1 VTGVLRSVD
10 PATGDEVA
18 SYPALTGA
26 EIDAAL
32 AAADQA
38 QQAWRDLPVGERARH
53 LSETARLLRERRDRY
68 ATLITQEMGKPI
80 AEARAE
86 LDKCAL
92 TCDFYAEKAAE
103 FLAPESVET
112 AADDSFAA
120 YEPLGVVLAIM
131 PWNFPFWQVT
141 RFAAPALMA
150 GNGGLLKHSPNV
162 PGCALAFE
170 AVLADAGFPDGLFHT
185 LLVDEAAVAET
196 TAGLLADPRI
206 AAVTITGSDR
216 AGTHVAAA
224 AGRAL
229 KKSVLELGGSDPFL
243 VLADADLPAVAEQAT
258 RSRFL
263 NSGQSCLAAKRFIV
277 EEPVADEFEDRL
289 VDAVEALVVGNPL
302 DPATQVGP
310 LARADLVDGIDRQVR
325 ESVAKGARVLTGGRR
340 LGDRGCFYAPTVLGD
355 VRPGMPAYDEETFGP
370 VAAVIRVADEAHAIR
385 VANDTAYGLGASVW
399 TRDVERGLRVARQV
413 QSGAVFVNAVVASDP
428 RLPFGGIKRSGY
440 GRELAAAGIREFTNQ
455 RTWWVSGSA
464 APAPGAALTE

>member
-1 VTGVLRSVD
+1 VTGILRSVD

-18 SYPALTGA
+18 RYPTFTSA
-26 EIDAAL
+26 EIEAAV

-38 QQAWRDLPVGERARH
+38 QRAWRGTSLDERARS
-53 LSETARLLRERRDRY
+53 LTEVARLLRERQDQY
-68 ATLITQEMGKPI
+68 ATLITREMGKPI

-86 LDKCAL
+86 LDKCAW
-92 TCDFYAEKAAE
+92 TCDFYAEHAAA
-103 FLAPESVET
+103 FLASESVET
-112 AADDSFAA
+112 AADHSFAA
-120 YEPLGVVLAIM
+120 YEPLGVILAIM

-141 RFAAPALMA
+141 RFAATALMA
-150 GNGGLLKHSPNV
+150 GNGALLKHAPNV
-162 PGCALAFE
+162 SGCALAFQ
-170 AVLADAGFPDGLFHT
+170 AVLNDAGFPDGLFRT
-185 LLVDEAAVAET
+185 LLVDEATVAET
-196 TAGLLADPRI
+196 TARLLDDPRI

-216 AGTHVAAA
+216 AGAHVAAA

-243 VLADADLPAVAEQAT
+243 VLANADLPAVAEQAA

-263 NSGQSCLAAKRFIV
+263 NSGQSCLAAKRFVV
-277 EEPVADEFEDRL
+277 EEPVADEFEGRL
-289 VDAVEALVVGNPL
+289 VEAVEALAVGNPL
-302 DPATQVGP
+302 DPATRVGP

-325 ESVAKGARVLTGGRR
+325 ESVARGARVLTGGRR
-340 LGDRGCFYAPTVLGD
+340 IGDRGCFYAPTVLGG

-370 VAAVIRVADEAHAIR
+370 AAAVIRVTDEADAIA

-399 TRDVERGLRVARQV
+399 TRDADRGLRVARQI

-440 GRELAAAGIREFTNQ
+440 GRELAAAGIREFTNL
-455 RTWWVSGSA
+455 RTYWLSRSA
-464 APAPGAALTE
+464 VPAPGAALTE

>member
-18 SYPALTGA
+18 SYPTFATA
-26 EIDAAL
+26 EIEATV
-32 AAADQA
+32 AAAEEA
-38 QQAWRDLPVGERARH
+38 QRAWRGTSFDERARR
-53 LSETARLLRERRDRY
+53 LTEAARLLRERRDRY
-68 ATLITQEMGKPI
+68 AALITREMGKPI

-86 LDKCAL
+86 IDKCAW
-92 TCDFYAEKAAE
+92 TCAFYAEHAAA

-112 AADDSFAA
+112 AADDSFAT
-120 YEPLGVVLAIM
+120 YEPLGVILAIM

-150 GNGGLLKHSPNV
+150 GDGGLLKHAPNV
-162 PGCALAFE
+162 SGCALAFE
-170 AVLADAGFPDGLFHT
+170 AVLADAGLPDGLFRT
-185 LLVDEAAVAET
+185 LLVEEATVGET
-196 TAGLLADPRI
+196 TARLLADPRI

-216 AGTHVAAA
+216 AGAHVAAA

-229 KKSVLELGGSDPFL
+229 KKSVLELGGSDPFV
-243 VLADADLPAVAEQAT
+243 VLADADLPAVAEQAA

-263 NSGQSCLAAKRFIV
+263 NSGQSCLAAKRFVV
-277 EEPVADEFEDRL
+277 EEAVADEFEARF
-289 VDAVEALVVGNPL
+289 VDAVEALTVGDPL
-302 DPATQVGP
+302 DPATRVGP

-340 LGDRGCFYAPTVLGD
+340 IGDRGCFYAPTVLTG
-355 VRPGMPAYDEETFGP
+355 VRPGMPVYDEETFGP
-370 VAAVIRVADEAHAIR
+370 VAAVIRVTDEAHAIA
-385 VANDTAYGLGASVW
+385 VANDTPYGLGASVW
-399 TRDVERGLRVARQV
+399 TRDAERGLQVAGQV
-413 QSGAVFVNAVVASDP
+413 QSGAIFVNAVVASDP

-440 GRELAAAGIREFTNQ
+440 GRELAAAGIREFTNL

>member
-1 VTGVLRSVD
+1 MTGILRSVD
-10 PATGDEVA
+10 PATGDEIA
-18 SYPALTGA
+18 SHPALTPA
-26 EIDAAL
+26 ELDAAV

-38 QQAWRDLPVGERARH
+38 QRAWRDVSFDERALR
-53 LSETARLLRERRDRY
+53 LRAAARLLAERRDRY
-68 ATLITQEMGKPI
+68 ATLITREMGKPI

-86 LDKCAL
+86 IDKCAL
-92 TCDFYAEKAAE
+92 TCDFYVEKAAG
-103 FLAPESVET
+103 FLAPEPVET
-112 AADDSFAA
+112 AADDSFAT

-150 GNGGLLKHSPNV
+150 GNGGLLKHAPNV
-162 PGCALAFE
+162 SGCALAFQE
-170 AVLADAGFPDGLFHT
+170 VLGDAGFPDGLFRT
-185 LLVDEAAVAET
+185 LLVDEATVAET

-216 AGTHVAAA
+216 AGAQVAAA

-243 VLADADLPAVAEQAT
+243 VLADADLPAVAAQAA

-263 NSGQSCLAAKRFIV
+263 NSGQSCLAAKRFVV
-277 EEPVADEFEDRL
+277 EEAVADEFEGRL
-289 VDAVEALVVGNPL
+289 VDAVEALTVGDPL
-302 DPATQVGP
+302 DPATRVGP

-340 LGDRGCFYAPTVLGD
+340 LGDRGCFYAPTVLAG
-355 VRPGMPAYDEETFGP
+355 VGPGMPAYDEETFGP
-370 VAAVIRVADEAHAIR
+370 VAAVIRVTDEDHAIR

-464 APAPGAALTE
+464 TPAPGAALTE

>member
-1 VTGVLRSVD
+1 
-10 PATGDEVA
+10 
-18 SYPALTGA
+18 
-26 EIDAAL
+26 
-32 AAADQA
+32 
-38 QQAWRDLPVGERARH
+38 
-53 LSETARLLRERRDRY
+53 
-68 ATLITQEMGKPI
+68 
-80 AEARAE
+80 
-86 LDKCAL
+86 
-92 TCDFYAEKAAE
+92 
-103 FLAPESVET
+103 
-112 AADDSFAA
+112 
-120 YEPLGVVLAIM
+120 
-131 PWNFPFWQVT
+131 
-141 RFAAPALMA
+141 MA

-162 PGCALAFE
+162 SGCALAFE
-170 AVLADAGFPDGLFHT
+170 AVLADAGFPDGLFRT

-229 KKSVLELGGSDPFL
+229 KKSVLELGGSDPFV
-243 VLADADLPAVAEQAT
+243 VLSDADLPAVAEQAA

-263 NSGQSCLAAKRFIV
+263 NSGQSCLAAKRFVV
-277 EEPVADEFEDRL
+277 EEVVADEFEGRL

-340 LGDRGCFYAPTVLGD
+340 VGDRGCFYAPTVLAGA
-355 VRPGMPAYDEETFGP
+355 RPGMPAYDEETFGP
-370 VAAVIRVADEAHAIR
+370 VAAVIRVADEADAVR
-385 VANDTAYGLGASVW
+385 VANDTPYGLGASVW
-399 TRDVERGLRVARQV
+399 TGDVERGLRVARQV
-413 QSGAVFVNAVVASDP
+413 RSGAVFVNAVVASDP

-440 GRELAAAGIREFTNQ
+440 GRELAAAGIREFTNL

-464 APAPGAALTE
+464 VPDPSAPLTE

>member
-32 AAADQA
+32 AAVDQA
-38 QQAWRDLPVGERARH
+38 QQAWRDLSVGERARH

-68 ATLITQEMGKPI
+68 ATLITREMGKPI

-86 LDKCAL
+86 IDKCAL

-112 AADDSFAA
+112 AADDSFAT

-162 PGCALAFE
+162 SGCALAFE
-170 AVLADAGFPDGLFHT
+170 AVLADAGFPDGLFRT
-185 LLVDEAAVAET
+185 LLVDEAAVTET

-243 VLADADLPAVAEQAT
+243 VLSDADLPAVAEQAA

-263 NSGQSCLAAKRFIV
+263 NSGQSCLAAKRFVV

-289 VDAVEALVVGNPL
+289 VDAVKALVVGNPL

-310 LARADLVDGIDRQVR
+310 LARADLVDGIDRQVL

-340 LGDRGCFYAPTVLGD
+340 VGGRGCFYAPTVLAGA
-355 VRPGMPAYDEETFGP
+355 RPGMPAYDEETFGP
-370 VAAVIRVADEAHAIR
+370 VAAVIRVADEADAVR
-385 VANDTAYGLGASVW
+385 VANDTPYGLGASVW
-399 TRDVERGLRVARQV
+399 TGDVERGLRVARQV
-413 QSGAVFVNAVVASDP
+413 RSGAVFVNAVVASDP

-440 GRELAAAGIREFTNQ
+440 GRELAAAGIREFTNL

-464 APAPGAALTE
+464 APDPSAPLTE

>member
-38 QQAWRDLPVGERARH
+38 QQAWRDLSVGERARH

-263 NSGQSCLAAKRFIV
+263 NSGQSCLAAKRFVV

-325 ESVAKGARVLTGGRR
+325 ESVAKGARALTGGRR
-340 LGDRGCFYAPTVLGD
+340 VGGRGCFYAPTVLAGA
-355 VRPGMPAYDEETFGP
+355 RPGMPAYDEETFGP
-370 VAAVIRVADEAHAIR
+370 VAAVIRVADEADAVR
-385 VANDTAYGLGASVW
+385 VANDTPYGLGASVW
-399 TRDVERGLRVARQV
+399 TGDVERGLRVARQV
-413 QSGAVFVNAVVASDP
+413 RSGAVFVNAVVASDP

-440 GRELAAAGIREFTNQ
+440 GRELAAAGIREFTNL

-464 APAPGAALTE
+464 APDPSAPLTE

>member
-1 VTGVLRSVD
+1 MTGILRSVD

-18 SYPALTGA
+18 SYPTFTTG
-26 EIDAAL
+26 ELEAAV
-32 AAADQA
+32 AAADEA
-38 QQAWRDLPVGERARH
+38 QQAWRDASFDERAR
-53 LSETARLLRERRDRY
+53 LLTEAARLLRERQEQY

-86 LDKCAL
+86 IDKCAW
-92 TCDFYAEKAAE
+92 TCEFYAEHAAE
-103 FLAPESVET
+103 FLASETVRT
-112 AADDSFAA
+112 AADDSFVT

-150 GNGGLLKHSPNV
+150 GNGGLLKHAPNV
-162 PGCALAFE
+162 SGCALAFD
-170 AVLADAGFPDGLFHT
+170 AVLNDAGFPDGLFRT
-185 LLVDEAAVAET
+185 LLVDESTVAET

-216 AGTHVAAA
+216 AGAHVAAV

-229 KKSVLELGGSDPFL
+229 KKSVLELGGSDPFV
-243 VLADADLPAVAEQAT
+243 VLADADLPAVAVQAA

-263 NSGQSCLAAKRFIV
+263 NSGQSCLAAKRFVV
-277 EEPVADEFEDRL
+277 EEPVADEFEGRF
-289 VDAVEALVVGNPL
+289 VDAVEALAVGNPL
-302 DPATQVGP
+302 DPATRVGP
-310 LARADLVDGIDRQVR
+310 LARADLVDGLDRQVR
-325 ESVAKGARVLTGGRR
+325 ESVARGARVLTGGKRI
-340 LGDRGCFYAPTVLGD
+340 GDRGCFYAPTVLTN

-370 VAAVIRVADEAHAIR
+370 VAAVIRVTDEAQAIG
-385 VANDTAYGLGASVW
+385 VANDTVYGLGASVW
-399 TRDVERGLRVARQV
+399 TQDVERGLRVARQL

-440 GRELAAAGIREFTNQ
+440 GRELSAAGIREFTNL
-455 RTWWVSGSA
+455 RTYWVSGSA
-464 APAPGAALTE
+464 TPAPGAALTE

>member
-1 VTGVLRSVD
+1 VTGTLRSVD
-10 PATGDEVA
+10 PATGAEVG
-18 SYPALTGA
+18 SYPALTPA
-26 EIDAAL
+26 EIAAAV
-32 AAADQA
+32 AAADEA
-38 QQAWRDLPVGERARH
+38 QGAWGAVSLEERAGR
-53 LSETARLLRERRDRY
+53 LKEAARLLAERRDRY
-68 ATLITQEMGKPI
+68 ATLITREMGKPI

-92 TCDFYAEKAAE
+92 TCDFYAEKAAG
-103 FLAPESVET
+103 FLAPEPVET
-112 AADDSFAA
+112 DADDSFAT

-150 GNGGLLKHSPNV
+150 GDGGLLKHAPNV
-162 PGCALAFE
+162 SGCALAFE
-170 AVLADAGFPDGLFHT
+170 EVLRDAGFPDGLFRT
-185 LLVDEAAVAET
+185 LLVDEGAVAET

-216 AGTHVAAA
+216 AGAQVAAA

-243 VLADADLPAVAEQAT
+243 VLADADLPAVAAQAA

-263 NSGQSCLAAKRFIV
+263 NSGQSCLAAKRFVV
-277 EEPVADEFEDRL
+277 EEAVADEFEGRL
-289 VDAVEALVVGNPL
+289 VDAVKALVVGNPM

-325 ESVAKGARVLTGGRR
+325 ESVAKGARILTGGRR
-340 LGDRGCFYAPTVLGD
+340 VGGRGCFYAPTVLGG
-355 VRPGMPAYDEETFGP
+355 VGPGMAAYDEETFGP
-370 VAAVIRVADEAHAIR
+370 VAAVIRVADEARAIE
-385 VANDTAYGLGASVW
+385 VANDTPYGLGASVW
-399 TRDVERGLRVARQV
+399 TRDAERGLRVARQV
-413 QSGAVFVNAVVASDP
+413 RSGAVFVNAVVASDP
-428 RLPFGGIKRSGY
+428 RLPFGGIRRSGY
-440 GRELAAAGIREFTNQ
+440 GRELSAAGIREFTNL

-464 APAPGAALTE
+464 TPAPGAALTE